1 MKTKA
6 MNDDTMLDLIDT
18 VSDVIDDHIIDGY
31 DQVAVVSVLLAVI
44 IKRLK
49 LALTEDDFKDVLK
62 DISKYELYVTE
73 DTQQIEIKDYS
84 DSGIK
89 KRTIH

>member
-1 MKTKA
+1 MV
-6 MNDDTMLDLIDT
+6 MI
-18 VSDVIDDHIIDGY
+18 
-31 DQVAVVSVLLAVI
+31 QVAVVSVLLAVI

-73 DTQQIEIKDYS
+73 DTQQIEIQDYS
-84 DSGIK
+84 D
-89 KRTIH
+89 RE

>member
-6 MNDDTMLDLIDT
+6 MNDDTMLDLIDA

-62 DISKYELYVTE
+62 DIAKYELYVTE
-73 DTQQIEIKDYS
+73 DTEQIEIKDYS
-84 DSGIK
+84 SSGIK
-89 KRTIH
+89 MRTIH